1 MTGLPPVHLNVGTR
15 DLFQPDVRRLRDAL
29 RDARVPVT
37 HIEQER
43 AVHTYPQ
50 QITTPEAQ
58 WTIRDQIPRLR
69 NVLQINESAPTSAS
83 RSAPTAA
90 PWN

>member
-15 DLFQPDVRRLRDAL
+15 DLFLPDVRRLRDAL
-29 RDARVPVT
+29 HDARVPVT
-37 HIEQER
+37 HIEQEG
-43 AVHTYPQ
+43 AVHAYPQ

-58 WTIRDQIPRLR
+58 WTIRDQVSWLR

-83 RSAPTAA
+83 RSAPPAA
-90 PWN
+90 PLN